1 MLKNRNFRVF
11 RISGRRFVV
20 SSLRGFWR
28 KQRLYYGL
36 VSLVIWLAIISCSS
50 EEPHTLAST
59 AITSERVIPSPSIVV
74 VKTPSGN
81 TSNPPSTEALL
92 QESWNAYRDRFIQ
105 SDGRVID
112 WESNSRTVSEGQAYA
127 MLRAVLADD
136 PDTFDRTLQWA
147 ENNLRRTGSGQGE
160 SLWTWKWGERPDKTW
175 GVIDGNFASDA
186 DIDAVTALILAS
198 RRWNRADYLV
208 PAREKLA
215 DLWAYSTLV
224 LPALEPQNSPRYLLP
239 GPLQAFQPRSGVVH
253 LNPSYLAPY
262 AFRLFAQ
269 VDPERDWLALVESSY
284 RVLEQTSQLSA
295 NGLPSDWVTL
305 ELASQTLKPTE
316 SSALKTQYGFDAYR
330 VWWRVALDAAWFGE
344 ARADR
349 FLEAHLPYLKTLWQN
364 QKSIP
369 AIMNLQGKA
378 LVDYEATSQY
388 AMLYPAFQRLDPS
401 LAEAMRRDKLLT
413 TYNQGI
419 WDNANAY
426 YVQNLAWLGLFP
438 PEQVPA
444 TLLK

>member
-1 MLKNRNFRVF
+1 MLNNHNSRVVKTPGQRCATQF
-11 RISGRRFVV
+11 SRRY
-20 SSLRGFWR
+20 WR
-28 KQRLYYGL
+28 KKHVLYSL
-36 VSLVIWLAIISCSS
+36 VSLVVWLAVISCSLGQ
-50 EEPHTLAST
+50 PRTPPST
-59 AITSERVIPSPSIVV
+59 TITSEQVIPSPSIVV
-74 VKTPSGN
+74 ASSPSSN
-81 TSNPPSTEALL
+81 TLPPSSTEALL
-92 QESWNAYRDRFIQ
+92 QESWRAYRQRFIQ

-112 WESNSRTVSEGQAYA
+112 WEGNARTVSEGQAYA

-136 PDTFDRTLQWA
+136 PDTFDQTLRWA
-147 ENNLRRTGSGQGE
+147 EGNLRRTGSGQGD
-160 SLWTWKWGERPDKTW
+160 SLWTWKWGERADKTW

-208 PAREKLA
+208 LAREKLA

-224 LPALEPQNSPRYLLP
+224 LPAVEAQTSPRYLLP
-239 GPLQAFQPRSGVVH
+239 GPLQAFQPRSGMVH

-269 VDPERDWLALVESSY
+269 VDPDRDWLALVESSY

-305 ELASQTLKPTE
+305 ELATQTLRPTE
-316 SSALKTQYGFDAYR
+316 SSALKTQYSFDAYR

-349 FLEAHLPYLKTLWQN
+349 FLKTHLTYVKTLWQS
-364 QKSIP
+364 QQSIP
-369 AIMNLQGKA
+369 AVLDLQGKA
-378 LVDYEATSQY
+378 LVDYEATAQY

-401 LAEAMRRDKLLT
+401 LAEAIRQDKLLT

-438 PEQVPA
+438 PERLPA
-444 TLLK
+444 ALLK